1 MRTAKTRSELK
12 GSAVWRNVLRER
24 VGRRGAA
31 GVREHYSVGN
41 MAHRTLEV
49 FNGLTTAAM
58 GQLA

>member
-1 MRTAKTRSELK
+1 M
-12 GSAVWRNVLRER
+12 WRNVLRER